1 MLSRL
6 FYKGWLQNVSK
17 LVSILYVLHVFH
29 FVLSDCSKS
38 FQFNIFILMPKW
50 ISFSFHSALS
60 AEINQLALRSELPA
74 LPVASDSAVGN
85 YSSNFVMDPSN
96 TELIQRHLHEQ
107 RGHFE
112 IHYHQN
118 FLRGHVCVAGKNTN
132 LNMQLP
138 STEQRSLEAGP
149 SYASHKCLTAGPGTQ
164 EVWIITIHCKW
175 TSSLAI
181 TGQFT
186 PIMPWRQDQTALL

>member
-1 MLSRL
+1 MFTQGTTFLTKMLSRL
-6 FYKGWLQNVSK
+6 IYKAWLQNVSK

-107 RGHFE
+107 RGHFGE
-112 IHYHQN
+112 KLYF
-118 FLRGHVCVAGKNTN
+118 FLWVRTHTHTNITCLMFWQSQEKNYGE
-132 LNMQLP
+132 M
-138 STEQRSLEAGP
+138 
-149 SYASHKCLTAGPGTQ
+149 
-164 EVWIITIHCKW
+164 
-175 TSSLAI
+175 
-181 TGQFT
+181 
-186 PIMPWRQDQTALL
+186 